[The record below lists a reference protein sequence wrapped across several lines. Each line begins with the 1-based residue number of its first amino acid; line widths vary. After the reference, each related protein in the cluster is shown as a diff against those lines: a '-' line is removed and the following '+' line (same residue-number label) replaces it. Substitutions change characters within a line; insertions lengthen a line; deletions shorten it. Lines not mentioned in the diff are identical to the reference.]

1 MEEDSNKNVISQRNK
16 LINNIIQLYY
26 YYNFIN
32 QKLNEKTYCE
42 FDSHNY
48 CLVNSEW
55 MKILKNIYHYELI
68 VDEFNSNNEIKNLFN
83 KNKYNNNFDLKELND
98 IEEIIKKIS
107 PNTLTKFNF
116 NNVNEIKNFI
126 HEPDF
131 ITIQNNEYKNLLVLN
146 KFEIINKKVL
156 ELFINE
162 NIHYNDSIFTN
173 CFSVDNYIIIN
184 YRYTME
190 DRYITCIGKLN
201 QFIFNVNYILIYNN
215 EYYRE
220 NHIKKIRQN
229 KLDFLI
235 NYQSFN
241 FFEPILDENGDEVE
255 VIAGI
260 INYKEEDYS
269 SLDNKITQQKEN
281 NSFNYISKEDNN
293 NYNLNNQNEINMK
306 EEINIL
312 KQQLNNEKIKNKNLM
327 EKIEFLK
334 NELKEEKLNNK
345 KLENMYNNLRNE
357 LIDEIKKYND
367 LKENFEQKLLKNI
380 NKKCIN
386 DLLLNNLLEKDKEIR
401 TRSKASPPRKWRS
414 RTPCLRNS

>member
-1 MEEDSNKNVISQRNK
+1 M
-16 LINNIIQLYY
+16 
-26 YYNFIN
+26 
-32 QKLNEKTYCE
+32 
-42 FDSHNY
+42 
-48 CLVNSEW
+48 
-55 MKILKNIYHYELI
+55 
-68 VDEFNSNNEIKNLFN
+68 
-83 KNKYNNNFDLKELND
+83 
-98 IEEIIKKIS
+98 
-107 PNTLTKFNF
+107 
-116 NNVNEIKNFI
+116 
-126 HEPDF
+126 
-131 ITIQNNEYKNLLVLN
+131 
-146 KFEIINKKVL
+146 
-156 ELFINE
+156 
-162 NIHYNDSIFTN
+162 
-173 CFSVDNYIIIN
+173 
-184 YRYTME
+184 
-190 DRYITCIGKLN
+190 
-201 QFIFNVNYILIYNN
+201 
-215 EYYRE
+215 
-220 NHIKKIRQN
+220 
-229 KLDFLI
+229 DFLI
-235 NYQSFN
+235 NHQSFN
-241 FFEPILDENGDEVE
+241 LFEPILDENGDEIE

-386 DLLLNNLLEKDKEIR
+386 DLLLNNLLEKDKEI
-401 TRSKASPPRKWRS
+401 KELKIKLS
-414 RTPCLRNS
+414 RYPFDLGEGEELMTVNFQSVDQN